1 MPRQISPSQE
11 KLWNSLQCRID
22 RLDQEKVRLLDEWA
36 QAMKRIYLVPACYR
50 YDAIQ
55 VVDERYSD
63 LIDAIESHIR
73 TIESA

>member
-1 MPRQISPSQE
+1 MPRQISPSRE

-22 RLDQEKVRLLDEWA
+22 RLNQEKVRLLDEWA
-36 QAMKRIYLVPACYR
+36 QAMKRVYLVPASYR
-50 YDAIQ
+50 YDVIQ

-73 TIESA
+73 TIGSA

>member
-22 RLDQEKVRLLDEWA
+22 RLNQEKVRLLDEWA
-36 QAMKRIYLVPACYR
+36 QAMKRVYLVPACYR

-73 TIESA
+73 TIGSA